1 MQAVI
6 MAGGK
11 GTRLRSV
18 TKDELPKPMAPV
30 YGKPLLQ
37 WQVETL
43 RQNGVTNILLVTGYL
58 GEKIEAWFGD
68 GSAFGVQIS
77 YFCEEQALGTAG
89 ALALLADRL
98 EETFFLVFGDV
109 IFDIDLARMQRF
121 HREKQAEATLFVHPN
136 AHPYD
141 SDIVLKDADA
151 RVRGFLQKNTQR
163 DTWYHNCVNAGFY
176 LLDRTVCK
184 QVPPGQKTDLE
195 KELLLPMIQE
205 NRAVYAYASPEYIR
219 DAGTPERLA
228 AAQRDLQTGLV
239 AHRSLRR
246 PQRCIFLDRDGTI
259 NQYRG
264 LISREQDLVL
274 EPCAAQAI
282 RAINASGY
290 LAVVAT
296 NQPVVARGMCG
307 IEDVERIHAKME
319 TLLGNEGAYLDA
331 ITYCPHH
338 PDKGYPEE
346 NPAYKIPCGCRK
358 PATGM
363 IRACAQAYNIDLA
376 DSWMIGDTTMDIQT
390 GRNAGLHTALVLTG
404 EAGRDKKY
412 NVTPDLLADDLL
424 QAVERITE
432 MEQKQ

>member
-18 TKDELPKPMAPV
+18 TGGELPKPMAPV
-30 YGKPLLQ
+30 CGKPLLQ

-43 RQNGVTNILLVTGYL
+43 RQNGVANILLVTGYL
-58 GEKIEAWFGD
+58 GEKIKAWFGD

-77 YFCEEQALGTAG
+77 YFREEQALGTAG
-89 ALALLADRL
+89 ALAFIADRL

-109 IFDIDLARMQRF
+109 IFDIDLARMARF
-121 HREKQAEATLFVHPN
+121 HQKKQAEATLFVHPN

-151 RVRGFLQKNTQR
+151 RVCGFLHKNTQR
-163 DTWYHNCVNAGFY
+163 AGWYHNCVNAGFY
-176 LLDRTVCK
+176 MLDRTVCK
-184 QVPPGQKTDLE
+184 RVPPGQKSDLE

-205 NRAVYAYASPEYIR
+205 GGAVYAYVSPEYIR

-228 AAQRDLQTGLV
+228 AAQQDLQKGVV
-239 AHRSLRR
+239 ARRNLRH

-259 NQYRG
+259 NHYRG
-264 LISREQDLVL
+264 LISREEELAL

-290 LAVVAT
+290 LAAVAT

-307 IEDVERIHAKME
+307 IEDVERIHAKLE

-331 ITYCPHH
+331 VYFCPHH

-346 NPAYKIPCGCRK
+346 NPAYKIPCDCRK
-358 PATGM
+358 PNIGM

-376 DSWMIGDTTMDIQT
+376 ASWMIGDTTMDIQT
-390 GRNAGLHTALVLTG
+390 GRNAGLRTALVLTG

-412 NVTPDLLADDLL
+412 SAEPDIAAKDLL
-424 QAVERITE
+424 QAVKMILE
-432 MEQKQ
+432 MEQQQ